1 MKKFT
6 KVLSVALVVVMMF
19 SMMAFSPAALAD
31 GAAFGLVVKSDKAE
45 AEIVP
50 GAVVTVTI
58 HFAMADWDQLMSDM
72 RLCLVYDKSV
82 YTPDVTTRTFL
93 GDLAGYAKDATA
105 AKLNDTFGQTC
116 LTAAGASA
124 DEKALYDGGVMI
136 QVGPDTT
143 GLGASSKA
151 GWSVTEEAD
160 GVSVAQ
166 ISMEFTVTG
175 DAAAIAAGTIDI
187 KSPATVASANQ
198 YIKYTDGTNTAK
210 QYATADADFSMANIM
225 ANMPATPTSILNPV
239 VAQWRFH
246 KAADGSYA
254 GKFDVRVLAAV
265 AKTDFETK
273 FGATTDAQKAAI
285 EEIGFVMAK
294 KSVAG
299 DSALTIDAA
308 KALVENDTPV
318 AGYSKV
324 EANYISK
331 SVLSGYYAFS
341 AIAEDIPVAA
351 KDDALIS
358 VAYIVPVD
366 GDVIYYPVVSE
377 VSFSESYDNCYN
389 QAAAKYG
396 W

>member
-225 ANMPATPTSILNPV
+225 ANMPEAPATIVNPLKG
-239 VAQWRFH
+239 QMRYG
-246 KAADGSYA
+246 KEA
-254 GKFDVRVLAAV
+254 GTYDVRALAEITGADFDATFGDIAT
-265 AKTDFETK
+265 AKEKIT
-273 FGATTDAQKAAI
+273 
-285 EEIGFVMAK
+285 EIGFVFA
-294 KSVAG
+294 SG
-299 DSALTIDAA
+299 SNISAPSMDAV
-308 KALVENDTPV
+308 KALVKNGTAITGYKKVPV
-318 AGYSKV
+318 TQLSTG
-324 EANYISK
+324 IK
-331 SVLSGYYAFS
+331 SGSYVFS
-341 AIAEDIPVAA
+341 CIVEDIP
-351 KDDALIS
+351 
-358 VAYIVPVD
+358 
-366 GDVIYYPVVSE
+366 
-377 VSFSESYDNCYN
+377 
-389 QAAAKYG
+389 AAAAQTDKLIAVGYILYTDKDG
-396 W
+396 NPQEAYYTEAQTIDFADYYKA